1 MKISDFYGAEN
12 PSVAEALYPEVTLE
26 PALETLRSSL
36 KENTLASH
44 QWFSENY
51 KLWKPELRDILLEI
65 LAVNTSLE
73 KYEVFDIDEKKDLEA
88 RNKEKGARE
97 NMTETTV
104 QE

>member
-1 MKISDFYGAEN
+1 MERAEEPVFCSEGRCQCDERTYQSQMKISDFYGAEN

-51 KLWKPELRDILLEI
+51 KL
-65 LAVNTSLE
+65 
-73 KYEVFDIDEKKDLEA
+73 
-88 RNKEKGARE
+88 
-97 NMTETTV
+97 
-104 QE
+104 